1 MIVFDLCC
9 SLGHRFEAWFRDS
22 ASFERLA
29 AAKEIS
35 CAICGDNRV
44 EKALMA
50 PAVHTKTA
58 STFDDARDQANAS
71 PAGVRPG
78 DQPETADKLA
88 IETGRPAILQEKIV
102 EAMQLLR
109 KMQTHIEKN
118 FEPVGKRFAEEAK
131 KMHYGETEKRNIYGE
146 ATQEETQTL
155 ADEGIEIR
163 QIPWLPSHDS

>member
-29 AAKEIS
+29 AANEIS
-35 CAICGDNRV
+35 CVICGDREI

-50 PAVHTKTA
+50 PAVHTKSALTP
-58 STFDDARDQANAS
+58 DDAHNLA
-71 PAGVRPG
+71 PVRPIDG
-78 DQPETADKLA
+78 QSETCSKATSESGLPT
-88 IETGRPAILQEKIV
+88 IPQEKIV

-109 KMQTHIEKN
+109 KVQTHIEKN

-146 ATQEETQTL
+146 ATKEEAQTL
-155 ADEGIEIR
+155 ADEGIEIN